1 MKSSLFEVQN
11 LVQRPT
17 FALAHDFYDAA
28 KLLSDSLT
36 RGRGMRPDADLD
48 KSCANLLR
56 EFKSRI
62 DKCGARFGMS

>member
-28 KLLSDSLT
+28 KLLSDASPAAGECAHMQTSISHALT
-36 RGRGMRPDADLD
+36 
-48 KSCANLLR
+48 C
-56 EFKSRI
+56 
-62 DKCGARFGMS
+62 